1 MSKPG
6 SPYTPGP
13 PACEIC
19 HEPISPRQPHI
30 EHKTTQARICQ
41 ACQGVIVLH
50 SPKDFCKR
58 D

>member
-1 MSKPG
+1 MTS
-6 SPYTPGP
+6 SPYVTGP

-19 HEPISPRQPHI
+19 REPIRPRQPHI
-30 EHKTTQARICQ
+30 EHKTTQAKICQ
-41 ACQGVIVLH
+41 ACQGAIVLH